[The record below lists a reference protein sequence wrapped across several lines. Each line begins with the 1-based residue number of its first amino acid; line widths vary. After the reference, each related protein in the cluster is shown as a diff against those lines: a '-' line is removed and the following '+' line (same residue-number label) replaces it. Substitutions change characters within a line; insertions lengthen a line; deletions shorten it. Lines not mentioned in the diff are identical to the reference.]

1 MKITRVETILL
12 SAQPEQE
19 IRWSGGVLSTVH
31 AALVQV
37 HTDDGV
43 TGLGETY
50 AGIFAPQAVRGVVE
64 TFEPLLVGED
74 PADVARLFQKVY
86 SKTLFWG
93 RTGVGIS
100 TLGAI
105 ETALWDIRGKTLGA
119 PVYELLG
126 GKVHQKLPLYAS
138 GGLERPLE
146 EIIGEMQGYRRA
158 GLKAV
163 KIRVGMGLA
172 RDVAKVR
179 AVREAIGPDMS
190 LMVDAVQGH
199 NPEPWTAAEAVRAG
213 LALRDLDI
221 RWFEEPCAATDYAG
235 YAHVRRH
242 VPIPIAGGESS
253 TSIHEFRNFFEAG
266 ALDIV
271 QPDVAHAGGIL
282 ECRKIAALAQSYGVE
297 VAFHSWSSSIV
308 LAGNYHLAFATPN
321 CRVLEY
327 PTWGYPLRDE
337 LFEEPLRIEDG
348 YLYPPTAPGLGVRI
362 SEEIRRKYAFR
373 EAPGVRME
381 RAVGATEV

>member
-1 MKITRVETILL
+1 MKITGIETVLL
-12 SAQPEQE
+12 SARPQEE
-19 IRWSGGVLSTVH
+19 IRWSGGVISTVH
-31 AALVQV
+31 ASLVEV
-37 HTDDGV
+37 RTDEGV
-43 TGLGETY
+43 SGLGETY
-50 AGIFAPQAVRGVVE
+50 AGIFAPHAVRGVIE
-64 TFEPLLVGED
+64 ALAPLLVGED
-74 PADVARLFQKVY
+74 PSDIARLFHKVY
-86 SKTLFWG
+86 TRTLFWA
-93 RTGVGIS
+93 RTGIGIS

-105 ETALWDIRGKTLGA
+105 EMALWDIRGRVLGV
-119 PVYELLG
+119 PVYQLLG
-126 GKVHQKLPLYAS
+126 GKVHERLPLYAS
-138 GGLERPLE
+138 GGLEKPLDSLLE
-146 EIIGEMQGYRRA
+146 EMRAYRRD

-163 KIRVGMGLA
+163 KVRIGMSLE
-172 RDVAKVR
+172 RDVEKVL

-221 RWFEEPCAATDYAG
+221 RWFEEPCAATDPAG

-253 TSIHEFRNFFEAG
+253 TSIYEFRNFFEKG

-282 ECRKIAALAQSYGVE
+282 ECRKIAAMAQSYGVE
-297 VAFHSWSSSIV
+297 VALHSWSSSVV

-321 CRVLEY
+321 CRILEY

-337 LFEEPLRIEDG
+337 LFAEPLRLDDG
-348 YLYPPTAPGLGVRI
+348 YLYPPQAPGLGVRLTD
-362 SEEIRRKYAFR
+362 EIREKYAFR
-373 EAPGVRME
+373 DTAGVEML
-381 RAVGATEV
+381 RARA